1 MQSGATRSK
10 RTLKRLGPRVSSDR
24 CRARCCHEL
33 RQEVIHDGAA
43 AANGL
48 PTCATPLRQ
57 PPEAEAAT
65 AEQTSQLWAALVKQH
80 QQSAH
85 GPGARGC
92 TRNARSRRT
101 FAACDQKKA
110 RRARVRV
117 SVRAVLGLY
126 VCNRVASEA
135 ASTRLVANCS
145 PRSPHHRFPSGR
157 PSAKPQQ
164 EHQKLAT
171 AARASVSG
179 ARRSG
184 ASVRSAQRRCKPL
197 GWGGRAVDRRSDRVR
212 ESNGRPSAFPLT

>member
-1 MQSGATRSK
+1 MSVRHLAFPPELAGTRSACKHNVRCGSTRARAPFSHLSVFVWGSACADHASGLCKSGATRSK

-65 AEQTSQLWAALVKQH
+65 AEQTSQLRAALVKQH

-92 TRNARSRRT
+92 TRKARSRRT

-126 VCNRVASEA
+126 ACNRVASEA

-157 PSAKPQQ
+157 PSAKARQ
-164 EHQKLAT
+164 EHQK
-171 AARASVSG
+171 
-179 ARRSG
+179 
-184 ASVRSAQRRCKPL
+184 
-197 GWGGRAVDRRSDRVR
+197 
-212 ESNGRPSAFPLT
+212 

>member
-1 MQSGATRSK
+1 MCGSRVRLVQSGATRSK
-10 RTLKRLGPRVSSDR
+10 RTLKRLGPRVSSYR

-65 AEQTSQLWAALVKQH
+65 AEQTSQLRAALVKQH

-92 TRNARSRRT
+92 TRKARSRRT

-135 ASTRLVANCS
+135 ASTRLIANCS
-145 PRSPHHRFPSGR
+145 P
-157 PSAKPQQ
+157 
-164 EHQKLAT
+164 
-171 AARASVSG
+171 AARTTG
-179 ARRSG
+179 FRRVG
-184 ASVRSAQRRCKPL
+184 HPRRRCKNTRNELQRLERAFLERGAAAPL
-197 GWGGRAVDRRSDRVR
+197 CAARNDGANRWAGAGAL
-212 ESNGRPSAFPLT
+212 LTVAATE